1 MEGER
6 LPALLA
12 IARAGENGECLC
24 STMQL
29 SVLMG
34 VSQQSAS
41 RKLIELEDEGLVERK
56 ATSIGVKIILTAA
69 GRRVLE
75 RAFFDLK
82 KILGQSQEAKL
93 EGIVTSGLGEGKY
106 YMSQEGYKKQFKAK
120 LGLSI
125 FEGTLN
131 IKVNSLEAKEFL
143 SSLEKTRI
151 DGFKTPQRTFGA
163 VNAFK
168 AKLNGESVAAI
179 VPDRTKHDEGLVEV
193 IAESNLRKKFSLK
206 DGKKIVLTS

>member
-12 IARAGENGECLC
+12 IAKASKGGECFC

-29 SVLMG
+29 SVLMR

-41 RKLIELEDEGLVERK
+41 RKLIELEKEGLALRK
-56 ATSIGVKIILTAA
+56 PTGRGVKIILTAS

-75 RAFFDLK
+75 QAFFDLK
-82 KILGQSQEAKL
+82 KILDQSPARKL
-93 EGIVTSGLGEGKY
+93 EGVVCSGLGEGKY
-106 YMSQEGYKKQFKAK
+106 YMSQDGYKKQFKEK

-131 IKVNSLEAKEFL
+131 LRSDALEVKEFL
-143 SSLEKTRI
+143 FGLRKIRV
-151 DGFKTPQRTFGA
+151 DGFHTPARTFGA

-168 AKLNGESVAAI
+168 ATLNGEKIAVI

-193 IAESNLRKKFSLK
+193 IAESDLRKKLGLK